1 MKIVTNAE
9 TVAEIQKILDS
20 QPEQPQNVRIFLAGM
35 GWSGPT
41 LGLSLDEKKDADLVD
56 DSNDVT
62 FLMDKSLHDQM
73 GDVKVQF
80 MGNGYL
86 VVPANKTETD
96 CGSCSSCG

>member
-1 MKIVTNAE
+1 
-9 TVAEIQKILDS
+9 
-20 QPEQPQNVRIFLAGM
+20 
-35 GWSGPT
+35 
-41 LGLSLDEKKDADLVD
+41 
-56 DSNDVT
+56 
-62 FLMDKSLHDQM
+62 MDKSLHDQM